1 MSNNKGKLII
11 LSAPSGTGK
20 SSLIKEIISNS
31 SGDIQLSVSATTRL
45 PRDGEVHGKD
55 YFFISVKE
63 FDELKENNSFT
74 EHANVHGH
82 YYGTLK
88 SFVDEKIE
96 NGISIILDIDVQG
109 FDQIKDSIKN
119 SISIFIIPPSIDELK
134 NRLISRGLDLDEV
147 IEKRLINAKKELK
160 YAELYDHIVLNDEFD
175 KALKQINSIIF
186 GMSHYNNNE
195 INANLLRDLLD

>member
-20 SSLIKEIISNS
+20 SSLIKEIILNS

-74 EHANVHGH
+74 EYANVHGH
-82 YYGTLK
+82 HYGTLK

-109 FDQIKDSIKN
+109 FDQIKDSIQN

-186 GMSHYNNNE
+186 GMNHYDNNE

>member
-20 SSLIKEIISNS
+20 SSLIKEIILNS

-74 EHANVHGH
+74 EYANVHGH
-82 YYGTLK
+82 HYGTLK

-96 NGISIILDIDVQG
+96 NGISMILDIDVQG
-109 FDQIKDSIKN
+109 FDQIKDSIQN

-147 IEKRLINAKKELK
+147 IEKRLINAKEELK

-175 KALKQINSIIF
+175 KALNQINSIIF
-186 GMSHYNNNE
+186 GMNHYDNNE